1 MKENYDSSQKTVVR
15 AQLFYWVLEE
25 LPRVQQ
31 SRWPEPSRPEEGG
44 KSCCDCRG
52 SGNSRTSVA
61 NWCAHRGPAERLHG
75 GTRGSRRSPH
85 PQLMGFVIRA
95 PWVVAASFGTEGTGP
110 TGDLGL
116 NSDPVRV
123 LHQKSPRLG
132 ILICKICKKAESE
145 QNQSM
150 SKKRLPTCRVLE
162 ERGHDKPGRS
172 QGQLSVPQGPGICRA
187 PLRPPGP
194 VRRARG
200 APCSRLHGAQPGP
213 LWAP

>member
-1 MKENYDSSQKTVVR
+1 MIHLRKRLYVLSSSIGFWRSCPGSSR
-15 AQLFYWVLEE
+15 AGGQSHPGQRREGRAAVTAGGPGTRGRAWLAGVLI
-25 LPRVQQ
+25 
-31 SRWPEPSRPEEGG
+31 GG
-44 KSCCDCRG
+44 
-52 SGNSRTSVA
+52 
-61 NWCAHRGPAERLHG
+61 LHG

-85 PQLMGFVIRA
+85 PQLMGFVIRE
-95 PWVVAASFGTEGTGP
+95 PWVVAASFGTEGSGP

-123 LHQKSPRLG
+123 LHQKSPRHG

-162 ERGHDKPGRS
+162 ERGHDTPGRS